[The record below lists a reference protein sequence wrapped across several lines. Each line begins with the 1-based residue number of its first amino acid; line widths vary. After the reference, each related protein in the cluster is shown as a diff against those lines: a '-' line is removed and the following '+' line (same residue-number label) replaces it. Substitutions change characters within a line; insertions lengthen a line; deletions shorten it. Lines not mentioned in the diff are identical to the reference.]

1 MLKSKMSGMRFINYI
16 INYLWSRMLI
26 TQMLNDMN
34 IHVYYSMKKV
44 GYKPNTNYV
53 PGRNLNQNING
64 RS

>member
-1 MLKSKMSGMRFINYI
+1 MRFINYI

-34 IHVYYSMKKV
+34 IHVYYLMKKV
-44 GYKPNTNYV
+44 GYKHNTNYV